1 MSKPLTR
8 DEFEAIVDCIGDY
21 SDPHDNE
28 RKDKVMAE
36 YDRLVATCE
45 HLGNV
50 IDCLRDDKDRLVTEN
65 SAVRSENRDI
75 HNTNTVLQE
84 RIRNLVAEN
93 ERLRLLNLRARNHL
107 AAIRAVLLTLAD
119 NYEYLLGVNSISMTE
134 KMKDVRLHIINDA
147 RNLIEANIDY
157 NPPENSPALEEKK

>member
-1 MSKPLTR
+1 MSEPLTR
-8 DEFEAIVDCIGDY
+8 AEFESIVDCIGDY
-21 SDPHDNE
+21 SDPHDFE

-36 YDRLVATCE
+36 YDRLVA
-45 HLGNV
+45 
-50 IDCLRDDKDRLVTEN
+50 
-65 SAVRSENRDI
+65 
-75 HNTNTVLQE
+75 
-84 RIRNLVAEN
+84 EN
-93 ERLRLLNLRARNHL
+93 ERLKLLNLRARNHL
-107 AAIRAVLLTLAD
+107 AAIRAVLRTLAD